1 VPDPSLAAAIA
12 EAYASAPQ
20 DEVILHTLEI
30 NHSSFTT
37 PIRIVRDHADHTLT
51 LESTAPHDPS
61 TAVTFTAFSFNFT
74 LPEVNDK
81 GNPEIEISIDN
92 VSGEILG
99 YIDAAAQ
106 TANHITVIYRP
117 YLSSDATGPQMNPP
131 LTLTVREIEADI
143 FQIRA
148 RAGFPN
154 LANRKFPNETY
165 TSERF
170 PGLIAS

>member
-1 VPDPSLAAAIA
+1 MPDPALSAAIA

-30 NHSSFTT
+30 RHDHFDT
-37 PIRIVRDHADHTLT
+37 PIRVVRDHADHDLT
-51 LESTAPHDPS
+51 LEATAPIDPS
-61 TAVTFTAFSFNFT
+61 TEVTFTAFSFDFT
-74 LPEVNDK
+74 LPEVNDR
-81 GNPEIEISIDN
+81 GNPEILITIDN
-92 VSGEILG
+92 VSAEIIG

-106 TANHITVIYRP
+106 TPDLIEITYRP
-117 YLSSDATGPQMNPP
+117 YLSSDTSAPQMDPP

-143 FQIRA
+143 FQIRV